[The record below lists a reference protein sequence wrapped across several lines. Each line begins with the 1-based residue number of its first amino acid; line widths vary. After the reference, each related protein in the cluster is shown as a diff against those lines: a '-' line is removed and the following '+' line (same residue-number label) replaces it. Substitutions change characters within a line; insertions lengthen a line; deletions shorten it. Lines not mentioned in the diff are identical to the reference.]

1 MLALLYIL
9 LIAVFGCCLVK
20 VLIPDVRRLYVASA
34 VNKKILANI
43 PDWLFIIPAG
53 LIVGILITN
62 FANYLILYGVSKAI
76 PDHIACKNASI
87 LLTVAI
93 VLYGTFLCV
102 AKIYRRSKAVSPES
116 KIPAWNNHNSNI
128 FFYGLS
134 LVFFT
139 IVASFLYF
147 YTYRVSNGELIM
159 GYSVY
164 SDLSP
169 HTSMVSSFGVGFNMP
184 THYMHF
190 SDDGIR
196 YHFLF
201 YYFAGILQYLGLSI
215 DFALNIPSIIGMVCC
230 FTLLGLLGV
239 LLSGRRLP
247 FILAPILVLFRSSLN
262 VFSQII
268 KLQRHGGYSIKD
280 CIKLLS
286 QSSAWSDITP
296 YDSWGIWAINVY
308 PNQRHLM
315 FGIAL
320 ILLLIL
326 LFLPYVRRMSVA
338 TLKCPDLGN
347 KIMYFFFSRNAWIW
361 RLKDSINPWGTVIL
375 SMLIAASMPYYHGS
389 CLIAV
394 LLVLF
399 GMAIFSESRLIYLCC
414 ALTSVISSFIQTRCF
429 SGSASNVV
437 NFKFTPGFILG
448 EGTPF
453 PTLMSYLIMVTGL
466 TLVISIITLV
476 VLLVSDILR
485 GKPAY
490 RFILGLCFALPF
502 IFGFTFQVTT
512 EMLANHKFIQ
522 ISLILL
528 DVFVALFM
536 SNLFIIPFKIKAKD
550 VSIDV
555 PSSPRTA
562 YKMADIS
569 SEAVCNDAAM
579 GDDEVMESTND
590 LNQISNSAE
599 LQIAQDNNGESKM
612 ALEIE
617 AQTTGAQTIEAI
629 EDTKD
634 AESSAMLEEASKSS
648 NSEENNLTSEAKV
661 TTENQISPVNEASIS
676 DNLVPPTLDSSRTSP
691 KEPSKAKG
699 LPLPAFIS
707 LQVASIILALVL
719 LVPLLATGIS
729 EWFVYYNLNKWYLT
743 VNTRS
748 EMVEWII
755 KNTSDSDVFLTPEWS
770 INRFN
775 LTGRAMYYGWPY
787 YAWSAGHDTYK
798 RDEIY
803 HWLLTGSNSDIDEFI
818 RYCKERNIRYIIAD
832 PEFDQ
837 SGETEGY
844 FNWSLFAENLTQV
857 AYFVDDNNT
866 IIYKIY

>member
-1 MLALLYIL
+1 MLALLYLI
-9 LIAVFGCCLVK
+9 LIAVFGCCLIK

-34 VNKKILANI
+34 VSKKILANI

-62 FANYLILYGVSKAI
+62 FANYLILYGIAKAI
-76 PDHIACKNASI
+76 PDHTACKNASI
-87 LLTVAI
+87 LLTVALA
-93 VLYGTFLCV
+93 LYGTILCITR
-102 AKIYRRSKAVSPES
+102 IYRRSKLEAPDS
-116 KIPAWNNHNSNI
+116 KIPSWNNKNSNI
-128 FFYGLS
+128 IFYGFS
-134 LVFFT
+134 IVFFT
-139 IVASFLYF
+139 VIAAFLYF
-147 YTYRVSNGELIM
+147 YTYRISNGELIM

-184 THYMHF
+184 THYMHY

-201 YYFAGILQYLGLSI
+201 YYFAGILQYLGLGI

-247 FILAPILVLFRSSLN
+247 FILAPVLVLFRSSFN

-268 KLQRHGGYSIKD
+268 KLQRHGGYSITD

-286 QSSAWSDITP
+286 KSSAWSDVTP

-338 TLKCPDLGN
+338 TLKCPDFGSSV
-347 KIMYFFFSRNAWIW
+347 KYFLFSRNAWIW
-361 RLKDSINPWGTVIL
+361 RPNDSIYPWGTAIL

-414 ALTSVISSFIQTRCF
+414 AMTSVISSFIQTRCF

-437 NFKFTPGFILG
+437 NFKFCPGFILG
-448 EGTPF
+448 EGTTF

-476 VLLVSDILR
+476 ILLISDILR
-485 GKPAY
+485 GKPVY
-490 RFILGLCFALPF
+490 RLIMGLSFALPF
-502 IFGFTFQVTT
+502 VFAFTFQVTT

-528 DVFVALFM
+528 DVFVALFI
-536 SNLFIIPFKIKAKD
+536 SNLFFIPFKIREKETSSSSSSSSSEEEAT
-550 VSIDV
+550 VEGATASASSI
-555 PSSPRTA
+555 RTA
-562 YKMADIS
+562 YKPTDMA
-569 SEAVCNDAAM
+569 SEAAINDAAM
-579 GDDEVMESTND
+579 GDSEADEVDNSNKAEALLESTN
-590 LNQISNSAE
+590 N
-599 LQIAQDNNGESKM
+599 
-612 ALEIE
+612 
-617 AQTTGAQTIEAI
+617 TGAETSLISE
-629 EDTKD
+629 T
-634 AESSAMLEEASKSS
+634 SSV
-648 NSEENNLTSEAKV
+648 SEISEAASEGSNNSDTPSV
-661 TTENQISPVNEASIS
+661 TEQ
-676 DNLVPPTLDSSRTSP
+676 
-691 KEPSKAKG
+691 PSKRKG
-699 LPLPAFIS
+699 LPLPAFIA
-707 LQVASIILALVL
+707 LQIASFILAIIL
-719 LVPLLATGIS
+719 LVPLLATGVS
-729 EWFVYYNLNKWYLT
+729 EWCVYYNLNQWYLT

-748 EMVEWII
+748 ELTEWIVN
-755 KNTSDSDVFLTPEWS
+755 NTNDSDVFLTPEWS

-803 HWLLTGSNSDIDEFI
+803 HWLLTGCNGDIDEFI

-857 AYFVDDNNT
+857 AYFANDNNT